1 MRKALVPLLASL
13 ALCGAATVAL
23 IATNARAQPAPRKPV
38 MMALVTSS
46 DLVAA
51 APPVEG
57 GPPPEMMKDGMG
69 PRREQMCQEM
79 YAHKAGE
86 MAYLEAKFALTPA
99 QAPLFARWKTAA
111 LDVARAHQSDC
122 TSHQRPDRAERANL
136 IDRLG
141 EEEKMLKRRIADIQA
156 ERPALEAFYNS
167 LTPAQKA
174 EMTRGHEARMG
185 GRLRRMAGMMDGG
198 PHGPGMGP
206 GGRPPM
212 EHGPDAPPPQ

>member
-1 MRKALVPLLASL
+1 MRKALLPMFASL
-13 ALCGAATVAL
+13 LLCGAATAAL
-23 IATNARAQPAPRKPV
+23 VATNARAQTAPRRPV
-38 MMALVTSS
+38 MMALVSS
-46 DLVAA
+46 TDLTAA

-57 GPPPEMMKDGMG
+57 GPPPDMMPDRGA
-69 PRREQMCQEM
+69 RREQMCHEM
-79 YAHKAGE
+79 YAHKVGE
-86 MAYLEAKFALTPA
+86 IAYLEAKFALTPA
-99 QAPLFARWKTAA
+99 QTPLFARWKNAA

-167 LTPAQKA
+167 LTQAQKA
-174 EMTRGHEARMG
+174 EMTHGHDARMG
-185 GRLRRMAGMMDGG
+185 ERMHRMAGMMDHGG
-198 PHGPGMGP
+198 PHGPD
-206 GGRPPM
+206 GRPPI